1 MAWTGTSRRL
11 VQLYIGLVIYGIS
24 SALLVR
30 SRLGLDPWDVFHQ
43 GLAGH
48 LGVEIG
54 TVVIIVGAAV
64 LLLWIPL
71 RQRPGHRHPEQHG
84 PDRPGDELGAGLA
97 APRAPRSAGGPPTW
111 SSASCCR
118 AWPPGCT
125 SARDF
130 GPGPRD
136 GLMTGIARRSGRSIR
151 LVRTCLE
158 VSVLA
163 LGWLLGGT
171 IGVGTVLYALAIG
184 ALSQLFL
191 GIFDVRPAA
200 TAAVVAPTVA
210 LAAD

>member
-71 RQRPGHRHPEQHG
+71 RQRPGIG
-84 PDRPGDELGAGLA
+84 TLSNMVLIGLA
-97 APRAPRSAGGPPTW
+97 MNWALAWLPHVSALGWRTADLIVGIVLSGVATGMYIG
-111 SSASCCR
+111 AHY
-118 AWPPGCT
+118 
-125 SARDF
+125 

-151 LVRTCLE
+151 LVRTGLE